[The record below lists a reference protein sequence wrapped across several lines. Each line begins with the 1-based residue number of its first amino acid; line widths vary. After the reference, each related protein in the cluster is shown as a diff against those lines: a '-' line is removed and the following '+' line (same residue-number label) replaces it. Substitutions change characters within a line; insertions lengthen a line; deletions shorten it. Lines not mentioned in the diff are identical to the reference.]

1 MTPNRMAL
9 GLVGVAATM
18 LSLSFAAVPFYD
30 WFCRVTGYGGTT
42 TTADIAPAAEQ
53 ILDRTIR
60 VRFDATT
67 EPGFPWRFEPVAREM
82 DIRIGETGL
91 AFYEATNLS
100 DRPVAGTAVFNV
112 TPDKA
117 GRFFTKI
124 ACFCFDMQVLQ
135 PGETVQMPVTFFV
148 DPEVASDPEGRFLHE
163 ITLSYTFY
171 ETDLPEEAAS
181 VPVSAGTAVN

>member
-42 TTADIAPAAEQ
+42 GVAEAAPGQ

-60 VRFDATT
+60 IRFDATT
-67 EPGFPWRFEPVAREM
+67 APGMPWVFTPVVREM
-82 DIRIGETGL
+82 DLRIGETAL
-91 AFYEATNLS
+91 AFYEAHNPT
-100 DRPVAGTAVFNV
+100 DRAVAGTAVFNV
-112 TPDKA
+112 TPDNA
-117 GRFFTKI
+117 GAFFTKI

-135 PGETVQMPVTFFV
+135 PGETVQMPVTFYV
-148 DPEVASDPEGRFLHE
+148 DPAMVQDPEGRFLNE

-171 ETDLPEEAAS
+171 ETDLPEEAAAIPAPAGN
-181 VPVSAGTAVN
+181 PVN

>member
-1 MTPNRMAL
+1 MSPNRMAL
-9 GLVGVAATM
+9 ALVGVAATM

-42 TTADIAPAAEQ
+42 GVAEAAPDR

-60 VRFDATT
+60 IRFDATT
-67 EPGFPWRFEPVAREM
+67 EPGLPWVFKPVVREM
-82 DIRIGETGL
+82 DIRIGETAL
-91 AFYEATNLS
+91 AFYEARNTA

-117 GRFFTKI
+117 GAFFSKI

-135 PGETVQMPVTFFV
+135 PGETVQMPVTFYV
-148 DPEVASDPEGRFLHE
+148 DPAMVEDPEGRFLNE

-171 ETDLPEEAAS
+171 ETDLPEEAAAIPAPAGN
-181 VPVSAGTAVN
+181 PVN